1 VTISRE
7 VSLGNVGRLYGGR
20 YRIDRELWRAPHIQ
34 SLLVT
39 DLRNGRP
46 CVLRRLFL
54 AAATPEDARRFDA
67 QAAILARLDYPGL
80 PRFVERFL
88 EEGSRDP
95 VLVTSYH
102 PGENL
107 ERLMAKGRPLTES
120 QAISVLRRIVPVLTY
135 LHGFD
140 QPLVHRAI
148 KPTGIV
154 IGPDGR
160 PCLTDIDFLIPEL
173 ATPSAEQAPPGPG
186 EIALT
191 APEVSAGAAVPASD
205 IYALGLAILCGMT
218 KEDPAELLREGAK
231 QRLREALQVSEPFA
245 SVLAQMLEPS
255 LERRYADAQA
265 LEADLARLAGVKV
278 VAAPPAAPAAPAA
291 EEPQPRRRVRPWV
304 LAGVLLAL
312 MGVAAVG
319 VRLRREAPP
328 QPGLLPPPAGERREQ
343 PVEPSPP
350 VAAPPAVQTSA
361 VTTPAGDQ
369 PAPASE
375 APQSSPPATA
385 PQAVGE
391 GAPSQD
397 TSPAPAPA
405 EPPAAPAAPARD
417 TVVATGRLLLDGEP
431 FRNTAAP
438 APVFW
443 FRNEATKAIE
453 KPQVDYADGSFRVRG
468 LQPGRYGVSARIDL
482 DSSNP
487 NLYPGDL
494 SAWSEATL
502 EAGGSAVLELT
513 LRKVLRLRQ
522 PVDNGVA
529 IPGWEL
535 PCGTGSVIPQ
545 QAVFSWEPLDAA
557 ASYDVRIERLACG
570 RGYAPAGTAFSR
582 STSET
587 WVKVD
592 LPPNK
597 MGECYSLRLT
607 ANKGGKTIGILAT
620 HGKAGVGWDYR
631 FSVAP

>member
-1 VTISRE
+1 
-7 VSLGNVGRLYGGR
+7 LDNVGRLYGGR
-20 YRIDRELWRAPHIQ
+20 YRIDRELWRAPHVQ

-54 AAATPEDARRFDA
+54 AAATPEDARRFEA

-80 PRFVERFL
+80 PRFVDRFL

-107 ERLMAKGRPLTES
+107 ERLMAKGRPLTEP

-173 ATPSAEQAPPGPG
+173 AAPSAEQAPPGPG
-186 EIALT
+186 EIALA
-191 APEVSAGAAVPASD
+191 APEVSTGTAVPASD
-205 IYALGLAILCGMT
+205 IYALGLAILRGMT
-218 KEDPAELLREGAK
+218 REDPAELLGEGAK
-231 QRLREALQVSEPFA
+231 QRLREALQVSDAFA

-278 VAAPPAAPAAPAA
+278 VAAPQPAQAA
-291 EEPQPRRRVRPWV
+291 EEPQPQRRVRAWV
-304 LAGVLLAL
+304 LAGSLLAL
-312 MGVAAVG
+312 MVLAAVA
-319 VRLRREAPP
+319 VRLRRETPP
-328 QPGLLPPPAGERREQ
+328 EPGLLPPTAGERREQ
-343 PVEPSPP
+343 PVEPSSPAP
-350 VAAPPAVQTSA
+350 APPAVQAPAATA
-361 VTTPAGDQ
+361 PAGDQ

-375 APQSSPPATA
+375 APQSPPPAAAPQPVGGGEPSPDASPAPGPATA
-385 PQAVGE
+385 E
-391 GAPSQD
+391 
-397 TSPAPAPA
+397 T
-405 EPPAAPAAPARD
+405 PAAPAPDA
-417 TVVATGRLLLDGEP
+417 VVAAGRLLFDGEP
-431 FRNTAAP
+431 FRNPAAP

-443 FRNEATKAIE
+443 FRNEATKAFE
-453 KPQVDYADGSFRVRG
+453 KPQVDYADGSFQVRG
-468 LQPGRYGVSARIDL
+468 LRPGRYGISARINL
-482 DSSNP
+482 DPSNP

-502 EAGGSAVLELT
+502 EAGGPAALDLT

-535 PCGTGSVIPQ
+535 PCGAGSVIPQ

-557 ASYDVRIERLACG
+557 AGYDVRIERLACG

-582 STSET
+582 STPES

-597 MGECYSLRLT
+597 AGECYSLRLT
-607 ANKGGKTIGILAT
+607 ANKGGKTIGILTT